1 MSKRTTINKNGEKTL
16 AKNIKNKDTWK
27 SKAPF
32 QTGDAIPLSEPNEE
46 DEVFE
51 A

>member
-1 MSKRTTINKNGEKTL
+1 VSKRTRITKHGEKTL
-16 AKNIKNKDTWK
+16 ARNIKTQDTWK